1 MGTEQGTCQQQ
12 AHHAFMQDRRSR
24 QHDLTENVGLHGET
38 RRANHKQHAG
48 TAQICSPRAIDQQRV
63 APANNVNVRRLIA
76 PSRHG
81 KTEPDKTAAGVHA
94 KSHAQCGC
102 LQPSGS
108 RRPRRPEG
116 EKWTGDVGV
125 VKSTQKWYIPL
136 KWEISHLLI
145 NPGYCLITSGEA
157 SR

>member
-1 MGTEQGTCQQQ
+1 MGPRTMKHDFCSRMGTEQGTCQQQ

-94 KSHAQCGC
+94 KSHAQWVPPAERQPTTPARRRKNGLETCG
-102 LQPSGS
+102 G
-108 RRPRRPEG
+108 
-116 EKWTGDVGV
+116 
-125 VKSTQKWYIPL
+125 VKSTQKWYP
-136 KWEISHLLI
+136 
-145 NPGYCLITSGEA
+145 
-157 SR
+157 